1 MTRKVLL
8 TIEGKFDVM
17 QYYSNKEARLSVE
30 EGIGIVRFLKNPSGD
45 DMSFEAVC
53 VFVPLSDKVVKIN
66 AMIGKMTRARLNLLC
81 EVLLVKGWSVI
92 YAYRLQWR
100 VLPLGEMMEDGD
112 FAGWWRIDLKKGEAQ
127 NAE

>member
-1 MTRKVLL
+1 
-8 TIEGKFDVM
+8 M

-81 EVLLVKGWSVI
+81 EVLLAKGWSVM
-92 YAYRLQWR
+92 YAYRLQGR

-112 FAGWWRIDLKKGEAQ
+112 FAGWWRVDLKTVQEDGRYDNESR
-127 NAE
+127 N

>member
-1 MTRKVLL
+1 
-8 TIEGKFDVM
+8 M

-66 AMIGKMTRARLNLLC
+66 AMIGRMTRARLRLLY
-81 EVLLVKGWSVI
+81 EVLLDKGWSVV
-92 YAYRLQWR
+92 YAARLQGR
-100 VLPLGEMMEDGD
+100 NLPFGEVMEEGD
-112 FAGWWRIDLKKGEAQ
+112 FAGWIRIDLKKGNTQ
-127 NAE
+127 SAE

>member
-1 MTRKVLL
+1 
-8 TIEGKFDVM
+8 M

-45 DMSFEAVC
+45 DISFEAVC

-81 EVLLVKGWSVI
+81 EVLLAKGWSVM
-92 YAYRLQWR
+92 YAYRLQGR
-100 VLPLGEMMEDGD
+100 VLPLGEMMEEGD
-112 FAGWWRIDLKKGEAQ
+112 FAGWWRVDLKAVQEEDRTQ
-127 NAE
+127 

>member
-1 MTRKVLL
+1 M
-8 TIEGKFDVM
+8 
-17 QYYSNKEARLSVE
+17 E

-66 AMIGKMTRARLNLLC
+66 AMIGRMTRARLRLLY
-81 EVLLVKGWSVI
+81 EVLLDKGWSVV
-92 YAYRLQWR
+92 YALGVQGRT
-100 VLPLGEMMEDGD
+100 LPLGEVMEEGD
-112 FAGWWRIDLKKGEAQ
+112 FAGWIRIDLKKGNAQ

>member
-1 MTRKVLL
+1 
-8 TIEGKFDVM
+8 M

-53 VFVPLSDKVVKIN
+53 VFVPLSDKVVKIS
-66 AMIGKMTRARLNLLC
+66 AMIGKMTRARLRLLY
-81 EVLLVKGWSVI
+81 EVLLDKGWSVV
-92 YAYRLQWR
+92 YASRLQGR
-100 VLPLGEMMEDGD
+100 TLPLGEMMEDGD
-112 FAGWWRIDLKKGEAQ
+112 FAGWWRMDLKKGDAQ